1 MCGIC
6 GILDRSSGKSAPAME
21 LKARAM
27 LQAMAHRGPNGS
39 ALYSGSDVIMAVNRL
54 AIRGVDEQQ
63 PPLIEHA
70 GGIVLACNGEIDN
83 HRELRRMLEERGH
96 VIPQSTDVAVIA
108 PLYLEKGLDFLKHLQ
123 GVFAI
128 ALWDSQRQR
137 LILARDRAG
146 ERHLYYWTSNQA
158 IHFASELS
166 ALVTAP
172 GSAARL
178 ERASLAHYLRS
189 GYCPSPRS
197 LLADHH
203 KVRPGEMIVIDPS
216 GTRHERYW
224 TSPIG
229 VAKKSKP
236 SQASFD
242 QIFRDAVQ
250 RQSDIDVDYGVLLS
264 GGVDSA
270 LMTAVARS
278 LRPEKKLSAYCIR
291 FAEASFDEGND
302 AAAMASHLGCD
313 FIPVTVSP
321 HDIPD
326 GIRRLVRTTGEP
338 LADPAW
344 LPLALVTQRASQDV
358 RVLLA
363 GEGADELFGGYPT
376 YLGAHLAGRYARAP
390 RALRS
395 AIQRIVERLPVSDKK
410 VTTSF
415 LLKRF
420 VRGQELDGLTRH
432 MLWTAS
438 ISPEWSRRLG
448 VEPPVDFTDHHPG
461 TLIDVLQAFDFEH
474 SLPDA
479 LMAKADRGGMSHG
492 VEIRAPF
499 LDQTVIDFAA
509 TLPLDARIRGLTTKV
524 FLKDYARR
532 YLPKAVVTRR
542 KRGLSV
548 PLAQWLREPLHH
560 WASSRLASRALSDA
574 GISTKA
580 AQELLTEH
588 SLRTNDHSRAI
599 WTLIV
604 LSEWL
609 EWLALSGAPLSKQ
622 GRFRLDASLA
632 SSATAP
638 APSRRQDEGSTI
650 IHATDPVLCDQA

>member
-6 GILDRSSGKSAPAME
+6 GIWDR
-21 LKARAM
+21 KAGSPTQTTASRARVM
-27 LQAMAHRGPNGS
+27 LQAMTHRGPNGS
-39 ALYSGSDVIMAVNRL
+39 AIYSSDDLTIAVNRL
-54 AIRGVDEQQ
+54 AIRGIDQHQ
-63 PPLIEHA
+63 PPLIEHED
-70 GGIVLACNGEIDN
+70 GIVVACNGEIDN
-83 HRELRRMLEERGH
+83 HRELRRTLEQAGH

-108 PLYLEKGLDFLKHLQ
+108 PLYLEKGLAFVEHLQ

-128 ALWDSQRQR
+128 ALWDARNQR

-146 ERHLYYWTSNQA
+146 ERHLYYSISGSTVS
-158 IHFASELS
+158 FASELS
-166 ALVTAP
+166 ALLI
-172 GSAARL
+172 GSDS
-178 ERASLAHYLRS
+178 SLHIDGTSLSHYLRS

-197 LLADHH
+197 LLVDHH
-203 KVRPGEMIVIDPS
+203 KVRPGEMIVIEPT
-216 GTRHERYW
+216 GARHVHYW
-224 TSPIG
+224 RSPIG
-229 VAKKSKP
+229 VAKKATP
-236 SQASFD
+236 SLESFD
-242 QIFRDAVQ
+242 QIFRNAVR

-278 LRPEKKLSAYCIR
+278 LRPDKKLSAYCIR

-302 AAAMASHLGCD
+302 AAKMASHLGCD

-321 HDIPD
+321 DDVPD
-326 GIRRLVRTTGEP
+326 GIRHLISSTGEA

-344 LPLALVTQRASQDV
+344 LPLALVTKRASQDV

-376 YLGAHLAGRYARAP
+376 YLGAHLASRYAQFPA
-390 RALRS
+390 ALRS
-395 AIQRIVERLPVSDKK
+395 TIERIVERLPVSDRK

-420 VRGQELDGLTRH
+420 ISGQHLDGLARH
-432 MLWTAS
+432 KLWTAS
-438 ISPEWSRRLG
+438 ISPDWLRRLG
-448 VEPPVDFTDHHPG
+448 VEPPVDSTDRDHG
-461 TLIDVLQAFDFEH
+461 AVMDAIQKYDFAH

-479 LMAKADRGGMSHG
+479 LMAKADRGGMCHG

-499 LDQTVIDFAA
+499 LDETVIDFAA

-524 FLKDYARR
+524 FLKEYASR
-532 YLPKAVVTRR
+532 YLPRSVVTRR

-548 PLAQWLREPLHH
+548 PLAQWLRGPLRH
-560 WASSRLASRALSDA
+560 WASSRLASPALA
-574 GISTKA
+574 GVGIDGQVA
-580 AQELLTEH
+580 HELLH
-588 SLRTNDHSRAI
+588 AHCHHAGDHSRAL

-609 EWLALSGAPLSKQ
+609 DWLAQS
-622 GRFRLDASLA
+622 RTNASHDIRA
-632 SSATAP
+632 
-638 APSRRQDEGSTI
+638 
-650 IHATDPVLCDQA
+650 HAEPFLTDV